1 MRAQN
6 HAGDKPPQNGGNVLC
21 RVSAK
26 FMDRKEMLRMDTVYI
41 PSNYT
46 DAGKLLGAFALR
58 QVAECAAICLPLAAM
73 VFLLCPLGLTGKIIV
88 CAVLVVPAGGFA
100 LLGVQDNSLLTFA
113 RLYSRWRKNRRIL
126 IYRGT
131 QWIHANQKKNKK
143 GSI

>member
-1 MRAQN
+1 
-6 HAGDKPPQNGGNVLC
+6 
-21 RVSAK
+21 
-26 FMDRKEMLRMDTVYI
+26 MDRKEMLRMDTVYI

-100 LLGVQDNSLLTFA
+100 LFGIQDHSLLTFA

>member
-1 MRAQN
+1 M
-6 HAGDKPPQNGGNVLC
+6 
-21 RVSAK
+21 SAK
-26 FMDRKEMLRMDTVYI
+26 IMDRKEMLRMDTVYI

-100 LLGVQDNSLLTFA
+100 LFGIQDYSLLTFV
-113 RLYSRWRKNRRIL
+113 RLYRRWRKNRRIL

-131 QWIHANQKKNKK
+131 QWIHANQKKKQK

>member
-1 MRAQN
+1 M
-6 HAGDKPPQNGGNVLC
+6 
-21 RVSAK
+21 SAK
-26 FMDRKEMLRMDTVYI
+26 IMDRKEMLRMDTIYI

>member
-1 MRAQN
+1 M
-6 HAGDKPPQNGGNVLC
+6 
-21 RVSAK
+21 SAK
-26 FMDRKEMLRMDTVYI
+26 FMDRKEIFRMDTVYI
-41 PSNYT
+41 PTNYT

-58 QVAECAAICLPLAAM
+58 HVAECAAICLPLAAL

-113 RLYSRWRKNRRIL
+113 RLYRRWRKNRRIL
-126 IYRGT
+126 IYRGS
-131 QWIHANQKKNKK
+131 QWVNQKLKAKKRNQK

>member
-1 MRAQN
+1 M
-6 HAGDKPPQNGGNVLC
+6 
-21 RVSAK
+21 SAK
-26 FMDRKEMLRMDTVYI
+26 LMDRKERFRMDTVYI
-41 PSNYT
+41 PTNYT

-58 QVAECAAICLPLAAM
+58 HVAECAAICLPLAAL

-113 RLYSRWRKNRRIL
+113 RLYRRWRKNRRIL
-126 IYRGT
+126 VYRGS
-131 QWIHANQKKNKK
+131 QWIHANQKKKQK

>member
-1 MRAQN
+1 M
-6 HAGDKPPQNGGNVLC
+6 
-21 RVSAK
+21 SAK
-26 FMDRKEMLRMDTVYI
+26 LMDRKEIFRMDTVYI

-58 QVAECAAICLPLAAM
+58 QVAECAAICLPLAAL

-113 RLYSRWRKNRRIL
+113 RLYRRWRKNRRIL
-126 IYRGT
+126 IYRGS
-131 QWIHANQKKNKK
+131 QWVNQKQKAKKRNQK

>member
-1 MRAQN
+1 
-6 HAGDKPPQNGGNVLC
+6 
-21 RVSAK
+21 
-26 FMDRKEMLRMDTVYI
+26 MDRKEMLRMDTVYI

-113 RLYSRWRKNRRIL
+113 RLYHRWRKNRRIL
-126 IYRGT
+126 IYRGS
-131 QWIHANQKKNKK
+131 QWIHVNQKQKAKERNKK
-143 GSI
+143 GST

>member
-1 MRAQN
+1 
-6 HAGDKPPQNGGNVLC
+6 
-21 RVSAK
+21 VSAK

>member
-1 MRAQN
+1 M
-6 HAGDKPPQNGGNVLC
+6 
-21 RVSAK
+21 SAK
-26 FMDRKEMLRMDTVYI
+26 FMDRKEIFRMDTVYI
-41 PSNYT
+41 PTNYT

-58 QVAECAAICLPLAAM
+58 HVAECAAICLPLAAL

-113 RLYSRWRKNRRIL
+113 RLYHRWRKNRRIL
-126 IYRGT
+126 IYRGS
-131 QWIHANQKKNKK
+131 QWVNQKLKAKEKNQK

>member
-1 MRAQN
+1 M
-6 HAGDKPPQNGGNVLC
+6 
-21 RVSAK
+21 SAK
-26 FMDRKEMLRMDTVYI
+26 FMDRKEIFRMDTVYI
-41 PSNYT
+41 PTNYT

-58 QVAECAAICLPLAAM
+58 HVAECAAICLPLAAL

-113 RLYSRWRKNRRIL
+113 RLYRRWRKNRRIL
-126 IYRGT
+126 IYRGS
-131 QWIHANQKKNKK
+131 QWVNQKQKAKKRNQK

>member
-1 MRAQN
+1 MI
-6 HAGDKPPQNGGNVLC
+6 
-21 RVSAK
+21 AK

>member
-1 MRAQN
+1 MSITKHLN
-6 HAGDKPPQNGGNVLC
+6 
-21 RVSAK
+21 
-26 FMDRKEMLRMDTVYI
+26 RKEVFRMDTVYI
-41 PSNYT
+41 PTNYT
-46 DAGKLLGAFALR
+46 DAGKLLGTFALR
-58 QVAECAAICLPLAAM
+58 NVAECAAICLPLAAL

-100 LLGVQDNSLLTFA
+100 LLGVQDDSLLTFA
-113 RLYSRWRKNRRIL
+113 RLYRRWRKNRRIL

>member
-1 MRAQN
+1 M
-6 HAGDKPPQNGGNVLC
+6 
-21 RVSAK
+21 SAK
-26 FMDRKEMLRMDTVYI
+26 IMDRKEMLRMDTVYI

>member
-1 MRAQN
+1 M
-6 HAGDKPPQNGGNVLC
+6 
-21 RVSAK
+21 SAK

-100 LLGVQDNSLLTFA
+100 LFGIQDYSLLTFV
-113 RLYSRWRKNRRIL
+113 RLYRRWRKNRRIL

>member
-1 MRAQN
+1 M
-6 HAGDKPPQNGGNVLC
+6 
-21 RVSAK
+21 SAK
-26 FMDRKEMLRMDTVYI
+26 LMDRKERFRMDTVYI
-41 PSNYT
+41 PTNYT

-58 QVAECAAICLPLAAM
+58 HVAECAAICLPLAAL

-113 RLYSRWRKNRRIL
+113 RLYRRWRKNRRIL
-126 IYRGT
+126 IYRGS
-131 QWIHANQKKNKK
+131 QWVNQKPKAKVKNQK

>member
-1 MRAQN
+1 
-6 HAGDKPPQNGGNVLC
+6 
-21 RVSAK
+21 
-26 FMDRKEMLRMDTVYI
+26 MDRKEMLRMDTIYI

-100 LLGVQDNSLLTFA
+100 LLGVQDNSLLTFV
-113 RLYSRWRKNRRIL
+113 RLYRRWRKNRRIL
-126 IYRGT
+126 IYRGS
-131 QWIHANQKKNKK
+131 QWVNQKLKAKKRNQK

>member
-1 MRAQN
+1 M
-6 HAGDKPPQNGGNVLC
+6 
-21 RVSAK
+21 SAK
-26 FMDRKEMLRMDTVYI
+26 FMDRKERFCMDTVYI
-41 PSNYT
+41 PTNYT

-58 QVAECAAICLPLAAM
+58 HVAECAAICLPLAAL

>member
-1 MRAQN
+1 
-6 HAGDKPPQNGGNVLC
+6 
-21 RVSAK
+21 
-26 FMDRKEMLRMDTVYI
+26 MDRKEMLRMDTVYI
-41 PSNYT
+41 PSNYPV
-46 DAGKLLGAFALR
+46 AGKLLGAFALR

>member
-1 MRAQN
+1 
-6 HAGDKPPQNGGNVLC
+6 
-21 RVSAK
+21 
-26 FMDRKEMLRMDTVYI
+26 MDTVYI
-41 PSNYT
+41 PTNYT

-58 QVAECAAICLPLAAM
+58 HVAECAAICLPLAAM

-113 RLYSRWRKNRRIL
+113 PPLQPAAEKQADIDFTG
-126 IYRGT
+126 GT
-131 QWIHANQKKNKK
+131 QWIHDKPKEKQK